1 MLLQGGACASTVAAL
16 QRLGV
21 MLQVSHKLPF
31 FHSVNAFT
39 AFEGPAWTSRL
50 KPAMQLRPR
59 LSFTPLHV
67 HYCHKNSCYVQRI
80 ALRQIGAFDCQ
91 LMSCWS
97 KNQSDSGQ
105 DCYLH
110 CDASVFVVATQ
121 CPST

>member
-21 MLQVSHKLPF
+21 MLQVSHMLPF

-67 HYCHKNSCYVQRI
+67 HYCHKNSYYVQHI
-80 ALRQIGAFDCQ
+80 ALTVHLIVS
-91 LMSCWS
+91 SCHAGPRINPIRVKTAICIAMLLCLLS
-97 KNQSDSGQ
+97 QRNAPALD
-105 DCYLH
+105 
-110 CDASVFVVATQ
+110 
-121 CPST
+121 